1 MLGSAISYM
10 SLVCGTCVVVAF
22 LSLSLPH
29 HLYLYDSLSIPCRLC
44 VGSYVKLLK
53 LPYFHFMRCDFP
65 HHRPSFILTTHSL
78 FRCLTSPFSYFD
90 FFFSCRCRRRRRFRG
105 IYKWMSILIGQN
117 LHTAHSVHTMTLHT
131 KYNMF
136 FFVRSALLSVK
147 YKGREKKY
155 FRLNA
160 RWQWRWMRWGESQVA
175 RQSVYK
181 RKMDRKSI
189 FMWLNDF
196 DNGQI
201 YAHILC
207 ICCCESARTHDNKCK
222 YVAITSIILFFVRSE
237 GEHRMKW
244 QRERSTIVI
253 SKMFTLNFRFTR
265 ISTFSNGEKKNGKEK

>member
-1 MLGSAISYM
+1 MPSM
-10 SLVCGTCVVVAF
+10 CRFVCKIAQASILSFHEMRFSSSSTELHSHHSF
-22 LSLSLPH
+22 SLSMPYIAFFLLRLLFLVPLSSSSFSR
-29 HLYLYDSLSIPCRLC
+29 HLL
-44 VGSYVKLLK
+44 
-53 LPYFHFMRCDFP
+53 
-65 HHRPSFILTTHSL
+65 
-78 FRCLTSPFSYFD
+78 
-90 FFFSCRCRRRRRFRG
+90 
-105 IYKWMSILIGQN
+105 SILIGQN

-136 FFVRSALLSVK
+136 FFVRSALLSME
-147 YKGREKKY
+147 YKGREKNY
-155 FRLNA
+155 FQLNA

-222 YVAITSIILFFVRSE
+222 YVAITSIILFSYVLRVYTEWNDNVR
-237 GEHRMKW
+237 R
-244 QRERSTIVI
+244 
-253 SKMFTLNFRFTR
+253 L
-265 ISTFSNGEKKNGKEK
+265 

>member
-1 MLGSAISYM
+1 MCS
-10 SLVCGTCVVVAF
+10 CG
-22 LSLSLPH
+22 LSLSLSPTS
-29 HLYLYDSLSIPCRLC
+29 SLSLWLSFHSMPSMCRFVC
-44 VGSYVKLLK
+44 K
-53 LPYFHFMRCDFP
+53 
-65 HHRPSFILTTHSL
+65 IAQA
-78 FRCLTSPFSYFD
+78 
-90 FFFSCRCRRRRRFRG
+90 
-105 IYKWMSILIGQN
+105 SILSFHEMRFSSSSTE
-117 LHTAHSVHTMTLHT
+117 LHSHHSFSLSMPYIAFFLLRLLFLVPLSSSSSFSRHLQVNEYSHWT
-131 KYNMF
+131 KSTYSAFSTYNDITYKIQHVY
-136 FFVRSALLSVK
+136 FVRSALLSVK